1 MDDQKLP
8 LDLTVYGAIH
18 QQEARKKSGLPPSL
32 IWQGIYTV
40 KFKKVPG
47 PAPSPECK
55 PACRMPPEFLM
66 LTGSS
71 SRRRR
76 IIS

>member
-18 QQEARKKSGLPPSL
+18 QQEARKKSGLPPSM

-40 KFKKVPG
+40 KFKKVVG
-47 PAPSPECK
+47 PAPSPES
-55 PACRMPPEFLM
+55 E
-66 LTGSS
+66 
-71 SRRRR
+71 
-76 IIS
+76 